1 MTVHLIKMSVGV
13 EDVRHLERIQAQRL
27 ADAERRGVAPELMH
41 ITRHTPRRAAEVL
54 RGGSIYWVIKRFIR
68 VRQPIADIRQVEGR
82 EGRKSCALVLEPGL
96 IRTEIRSFRAFQGW
110 RYFSVEDAPPD
121 APDSTARSDDVPA
134 ELAAELKGLGLL

>member
-13 EDVRHLERIQAQRL
+13 EDVRHLERIQAQRK
-27 ADAERRGVAPELMH
+27 ADAERRGMAPELMH

-82 EGRKSCALVLEPGL
+82 GGRKSCALVLEPGL

-110 RYFSVEDAPPD
+110 RYFAVEDVPRD
-121 APDSTARSDDVPA
+121 APAAMDGDDDVPA

>member
-13 EDVRHLERIQAQRL
+13 EDVRHLEQIQSQRL
-27 ADAERRGVAPELMH
+27 ANVGELMH
-41 ITRHTPRRAAEVL
+41 VTRNTPRRAAEVL

-68 VRQPIADIRQVEGR
+68 ARQTIIDIRPIEVEGK
-82 EGRKSCALVLEPGL
+82 EGRPSCALVLEPGL

-110 RYFSVEDAPPD
+110 RYLAADDAPAD
-121 APDSTARSDDVPA
+121 APDSITGDDDVPA